1 MNRER
6 AQGRNWVR
14 VISGAER
21 PTARLVC
28 FPYSG
33 GTAAAY
39 REWSAA
45 LPAGVELLAVQ
56 YPGQADRIRE
66 APADSVTA
74 IASSVAAELSRR
86 EPVRCVLYGHSL
98 GALAAYETARRL
110 QADGRPAHGLVVSGS
125 LAPGQAHGGR
135 LHRTDDTELWS
146 TLRDFGGI
154 DPSIAD
160 DLELRELLL
169 PPLRAYIGLTET
181 YRPPTRPEPLDCPVH
196 CHYNTEDPLVD
207 AARVAPWTAVTTG
220 PTSVRARP
228 GSHFG
233 VLLEPTELLADIT
246 GVLLEGATRP

>member
-1 MNRER
+1 MNRVR

-14 VISGAER
+14 VVHGEER

-39 REWSAA
+39 RDWASA

-66 APADSVTA
+66 SPADSVA
-74 IASSVAAELSRR
+74 RIASSVAAELSPR

-98 GALAAYETARRL
+98 GALAAYETARLL

-125 LAPGQAHGGR
+125 LAPGQALGGR
-135 LHRTDDTELWS
+135 MHLASDAELWS
-146 TLRDFGGI
+146 TLKDFGGI

-160 DLELRELLL
+160 DVELRELLL
-169 PPLRAYIGLTET
+169 PTLRAYIALTET
-181 YRPPTRPEPLDCPVH
+181 YRPPTRPDPLGCPVH

-207 AARVAPWTAVTTG
+207 AARVEPWTAVTTG
-220 PTSVRARP
+220 RTSVRSRP
-228 GSHFG
+228 GGHFG
-233 VLLEPTELLADIT
+233 VLQEPSELLADIT
-246 GVLLEGATRP
+246 GVLLEGATLP